1 MTTNTHTPQQPVEL
15 KKVVWAA
22 SIGNFVEWFDFAI
35 YGFLATTIAQ
45 IFFPSGDT
53 TTALLKT
60 FAVFAVAFAF
70 RPLGGLVFGML
81 GDRLGRRRVLSLT
94 ILLMAGATT
103 LIGFLPT
110 YASTGLMAPVLLTLI
125 RCVQGFSAGGEYA
138 GACIYLIEHAPSHKR
153 ARYGSAAL
161 VSTFASFAA
170 AAVVTYLLNT
180 FLSTEEMLSYGWRLP
195 FLIAAPLGLVG
206 LYLRWQLDETP
217 AFKVIAATERGV
229 HAPLR
234 ETLREQAGAM
244 CCLGAF
250 ISLTALSFYICTTYF
265 VTYLQLQGG
274 LPRPTALLISVLT
287 LVFAAG
293 LCPLAGAYSDYIGRR
308 RTILT
313 AALWLLVTIYPAF
326 LLASSGTFVASLIGA
341 CLLAVGAVLCGV
353 VTAVLLSEVFP
364 THTRYTASA
373 ITYNMAYTIFGGTAP
388 FMATWLIEQ
397 TGSSMA
403 PAFYLAGIAL
413 FALAGGLSLPETC
426 GRSLDRDVATQQ
438 PRFKPLV

>member
-1 MTTNTHTPQQPVEL
+1 
-15 KKVVWAA
+15 
-22 SIGNFVEWFDFAI
+22 
-35 YGFLATTIAQ
+35 
-45 IFFPSGDT
+45 
-53 TTALLKT
+53 
-60 FAVFAVAFAF
+60 
-70 RPLGGLVFGML
+70 
-81 GDRLGRRRVLSLT
+81 
-94 ILLMAGATT
+94 
-103 LIGFLPT
+103 
-110 YASTGLMAPVLLTLI
+110 
-125 RCVQGFSAGGEYA
+125 
-138 GACIYLIEHAPSHKR
+138 
-153 ARYGSAAL
+153 
-161 VSTFASFAA
+161 
-170 AAVVTYLLNT
+170 
-180 FLSTEEMLSYGWRLP
+180 
-195 FLIAAPLGLVG
+195 
-206 LYLRWQLDETP
+206 
-217 AFKVIAATERGV
+217 
-229 HAPLR
+229 
-234 ETLREQAGAM
+234 M

-308 RTILT
+308 RTMLT

-426 GRSLDRDVATQQ
+426 GRSLDRDEAAQQ
-438 PRFKPLV
+438 PRLKPLV

>member
-1 MTTNTHTPQQPVEL
+1 MTIRAHASEQPVDL

-45 IFFPSGDT
+45 VFFPSGDS

-81 GDRLGRRRVLSLT
+81 GDRLGRRRVLSVT
-94 ILLMAGATT
+94 ILLMATATT
-103 LIGFLPT
+103 LIAFLPS
-110 YASTGLMAPVLLTLI
+110 YASIGIMAPVLLTLI

-138 GACIYLIEHAPSHKR
+138 GACIYLIEHAPAHKR

-170 AAVVTYLLNT
+170 AAIVTYALNT
-180 FLSTEEMLSYGWRLP
+180 ALSVEAMASYGWRLP
-195 FLIAAPLGLVG
+195 FLLAAPLGLVG
-206 LYLRWQLDETP
+206 LYLRWRLDETP
-217 AFKVIAATERGV
+217 AFKAIATTEQGV
-229 HAPLR
+229 HAPLK
-234 ETLREQAGAM
+234 ETLRQQGGAM

-293 LCPLAGAYSDYIGRR
+293 CCPLAGAYSDRVGRR
-308 RTILT
+308 YTMLT
-313 AALWLLVTIYPAF
+313 AAVWLVITIYPAF
-326 LLASSGTFVASLIGA
+326 LLASSGGFLASLAGA
-341 CLLAVGAVLCGV
+341 LLLAVGAVLCGV

-364 THTRYTASA
+364 TRSRYTASA
-373 ITYNMAYTIFGGTAP
+373 ITYNMAYTLFGGTAP
-388 FMATWLIEQ
+388 LVATWLIEQ
-397 TGSSMA
+397 SANPMA
-403 PAFYLAGIAL
+403 PAYYMAAIAV
-413 FALAGGLSLPETC
+413 FALAGGLALPETC
-426 GRSLDRDVATQQ
+426 GRSLQANTQANPVQLKPVA
-438 PRFKPLV
+438 